1 MKVGRYE
8 IRMAGEDFL
17 GFSWPTCALSHHS
30 RPDQDSSKERD
41 DHQKTKRLCSPHQ
54 NGTLLTGMP
63 RAAQEEDRLTSFS
76 LVPPSLS
83 TSRVQLKVYVHFNI
97 ISHSKFLLQL
107 SLVL

>member
-1 MKVGRYE
+1 MKVGGYE

-17 GFSWPTCALSHHS
+17 GFSWPMCALSHHS

-54 NGTLLTGMP
+54 NGT